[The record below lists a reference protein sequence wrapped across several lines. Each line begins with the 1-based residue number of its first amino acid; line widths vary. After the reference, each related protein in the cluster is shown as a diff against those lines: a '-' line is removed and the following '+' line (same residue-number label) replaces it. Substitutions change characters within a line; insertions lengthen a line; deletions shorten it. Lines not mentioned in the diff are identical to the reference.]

1 MNRFWKTIRLGF
13 CGFASGLACLGFAG
27 TVLAQPVG
35 QGEDL
40 ASGQSSPAAPADRL
54 ELSVE
59 DCRRMAMENS
69 MAVKNARLDILAAKA
84 QKQEALASYFPDI
97 SANAFAFAALQPMFE
112 LGVTDILGTSDLAVR
127 IQDILGDLAA
137 EFGLNSSYSMLH
149 RGFMASVSAM
159 QPVFAGGRIVNGN
172 RLAAV
177 GVEAATLQ
185 EQIALRDMDK
195 EVESGY
201 WQVVSL
207 EEKRIT
213 LQELATLLDTLYKDV
228 ASARQAGLA
237 TETDVMQVELKRD
250 EVRSGF
256 VQVESGVKLAKMNL
270 FNTIGLAYNPYQSV
284 VLDSLPVLDSIF
296 LVDRLPE
303 EEIASRQQE
312 MRLLDL
318 SVDASRL
325 QKKMALG
332 EALPQIGIGGSYG
345 YGNLLSNGEFNGA
358 VYVMAQIPLSDWGK
372 TARKMQRLGYQMEKA
387 ENERD
392 FLQQQILL
400 QIRKLWLDLTVAW
413 DQLQIAR
420 KSEAT
425 ARASVEKLNAYYRA
439 GMSPLSELLQAQ
451 TELRSVAD
459 KCVDQ
464 EIAYRNALHDYL
476 ARCGAGMGE

>member
-1 MNRFWKTIRLGF
+1 M
-13 CGFASGLACLGFAG
+13 
-27 TVLAQPVG
+27 
-35 QGEDL
+35 
-40 ASGQSSPAAPADRL
+40 
-54 ELSVE
+54 
-59 DCRRMAMENS
+59 
-69 MAVKNARLDILAAKA
+69 
-84 QKQEALASYFPDI
+84 
-97 SANAFAFAALQPMFE
+97 
-112 LGVTDILGTSDLAVR
+112 
-127 IQDILGDLAA
+127 
-137 EFGLNSSYSMLH
+137 
-149 RGFMASVSAM
+149 
-159 QPVFAGGRIVNGN
+159 NGN

-177 GVEAATLQ
+177 GVEAAALQ
-185 EQIALRDMDK
+185 EQIAVRDMDK

-207 EEKRIT
+207 QEKRVT
-213 LQELATLLDTLYKDV
+213 LKELATLLDTLYKDV
-228 ASARQAGLA
+228 ASARRAGLA
-237 TETDVMQVELKRD
+237 TENDVMQVELKRD

-256 VQVESGVKLAKMNL
+256 IQVESGIKLAKMNL
-270 FNTIGLAYNPYQSV
+270 FNTIGLEYNPYQRV

-296 LVDRLPE
+296 LTDRLDSLLPPSSYFVPE

-345 YGNLLSNGEFNGA
+345 YGNLLNNGEFNGA

-420 KSEAT
+420 KSETT

-451 TELRSVAD
+451 TQLRSVAD

-464 EIAYRNALHDYL
+464 KIAYRNALQDYL
-476 ARCGAGMGE
+476 SRCGAGTEK